1 MFKPFLHPGV
11 KIFYAISRA
20 MLVFT
25 PVQFNSNSKKNS
37 KIKKQLLLL
46 WEGFPE
52 YLAELFEQS
61 T

>member
-1 MFKPFLHPGV
+1 
-11 KIFYAISRA
+11 

-25 PVQFNSNSKKNS
+25 PVKFNSNSKKNS
-37 KIKKQLLLL
+37 KIKKQLFLL